1 VVNEVPTQGAFP
13 NTGGLS
19 FLTIAL
25 PVAGFLLLCVAV
37 IYRIKGSLRENR

>member
-1 VVNEVPTQGAFP
+1 VVNEVPTQGPLP

-19 FLTIAL
+19 LTIAL

-37 IYRIKGSLRENR
+37 IYRIKESLRENR